1 MCGITGWAGQT
12 GASQQTLKAMTD
24 CLFHRGPDEDGYF
37 YSPSAALGMRRLSII
52 DVSEGHQPVWSEDE
66 NVVAVFNGEIYN
78 FRELFDFLEVKGH
91 KLRSRADS
99 EVIPHLYEEF
109 GPSFVTKL
117 RGMFAIALFD
127 QRQEKLVLARD
138 RAGKKPLYY
147 TSQYQDLIFGS
158 EIKAILA
165 HPGVQPRVDLNA
177 IDTFLAYAYVPH
189 PMSAFEGIKKLP
201 PAHYLT
207 HQRGKTEITRYW
219 QLDYTPRPITK
230 SQALTELPE
239 LLQDAVNVRMISE
252 RPLGAFLSG
261 GVDSSLVTAL
271 MTRATSQPVKTY
283 SIGFEDPRFDESQWS
298 RKVAEHLGTDH
309 TELVVQPDVVD
320 VIHKLTDY
328 FDEPFA
334 DSSAIPS
341 YYVAK
346 MAREHVVV
354 VLNGDGGDESF
365 GGYPRYAIASA
376 FQTWSGLHRL
386 MRLGRPLF
394 SLAGR
399 TFNHRRLQRLAEV
412 LSQEP
417 RSLIDSYRFPMTYAT
432 LSQRESL
439 WRPEF
444 AHQIDINRPIELFE
458 QWWGENPTVAGP
470 QTMLSVDVESY
481 LPGDLLPK
489 VDITTMS
496 QSLEARSP
504 LLDQE
509 VMEYAARLPY
519 QMKVKGMR
527 TKIILK
533 DVARRYLPS
542 DVIDRPKMG
551 FGIPRAEWLRGPLAD
566 LVHESLSANDSYV
579 RTWFN
584 PPVVDAI
591 ISDHMSGADRD
602 LLLWPLL
609 TLELWARKWL
619 KS

>member
-1 MCGITGWAGQT
+1 
-12 GASQQTLKAMTD
+12 
-24 CLFHRGPDEDGYF
+24 
-37 YSPSAALGMRRLSII
+37 MRRLSII
-52 DVSEGHQPVWSEDE
+52 DVSGGHQPVWSEDE
-66 NVVAVFNGEIYN
+66 QIVAVFNGEIYN
-78 FRELFDFLEVKGH
+78 FSELFTYLESKGH
-91 KLRSRADS
+91 KLRSRSDS
-99 EVIPHLYEEF
+99 EVIPHLYEEL
-109 GPSFVTKL
+109 GPTFVTKL

-127 QRQEKLVLARD
+127 LRERKLILARD

-147 TSQYQDLIFGS
+147 ALLPKGLIFGS
-158 EIKAILA
+158 EAKAILA
-165 HPGVQPRVDLNA
+165 NPQISPQVDLSA

-189 PMSAFEGIKKLP
+189 PMTAFRGINKLP

-207 HQRGKTEITRYW
+207 FQHGEAKLERYW
-219 QLDYTPRPITK
+219 QLDYTEKPITK
-230 SQALTELPE
+230 SQALAELPE
-239 LLQDAVNVRMISE
+239 ILQDAVNVRMISE

-271 MTRATSQPVKTY
+271 MTQVNTQQVKTF
-283 SIGFEDPRFDESQWS
+283 SIGFDDPRYDERKWSQ
-298 RKVAEHLGTDH
+298 KVALHLGTDH
-309 TELVVQPDVVD
+309 TELIVEPDVVD
-320 VIHKLTDY
+320 VVHKLSDF

-365 GGYPRYAIASA
+365 GGYPRYALSAA

-386 MRLGRPLF
+386 MRLGRPVLG
-394 SLAGR
+394 LVGR
-399 TFNHRRLQRLAEV
+399 ALNHRRLQRLSEV
-412 LSQEP
+412 LSHEP
-417 RSLIDSYRFPMTYAT
+417 RSLVDSYRFPMTYAT
-432 LSQRESL
+432 LTQREQL
-439 WRPEF
+439 WRDEY
-444 AHQIDINRPIELFE
+444 ADQLDVNQPIESFE
-458 QWWGENPTVAGP
+458 HWWHENKTVTGP

-504 LLDQE
+504 LLDQN
-509 VMEYAARLPY
+509 VMEYAAALPY
-519 QMKVKGMR
+519 SMKVKGMQ

-533 DVARRYLPS
+533 DVARKYLPA

-566 LVHESLSANDSYV
+566 LVKDSLTGNDSYA

-584 PPVVDAI
+584 SKMIDNLI
-591 ISDHMSGADRD
+591 KDHVSGADRD

-619 KS
+619 RP

>member
-1 MCGITGWAGQT
+1 
-12 GASQQTLKAMTD
+12 MTD
-24 CLFHRGPDEDGYF
+24 TLIHRGPDEDGYF
-37 YSPSAALGMRRLSII
+37 YSPKAALGMRRLSII

-66 NVVAVFNGEIYN
+66 DIVAVFNGEIYN
-78 FRELFDFLEVKGH
+78 FPELFVYLESKGH
-91 KLRSRADS
+91 KLRSKSDS
-99 EVIPHLYEEF
+99 EVIPHLYQEF

-127 QRQEKLVLARD
+127 QGEQKLVLARD

-147 TSQYQDLIFGS
+147 MEHSRGLIFGS
-158 EIKAILA
+158 EAKAILA
-165 HPGVQPRVDLNA
+165 HPDVQPKVNLPA
-177 IDTFLAYAYVPH
+177 IDAFLAYAYVPH
-189 PMSAFEGIKKLP
+189 PMAAFEGISKLP

-207 HQRGKTEITRYW
+207 YQNGKAETHRYW
-219 QLDYTPRPITK
+219 QLDYTEKQITK
-230 SQALTELPE
+230 SQALKELPE
-239 LLQDAVNVRMISE
+239 ILQDAVNVRMMSE

-271 MTRATSQPVKTY
+271 MTRATSQQVKTY
-283 SIGFEDPRFDESQWS
+283 SIGFDDPRYDERKWS
-298 RKVAEHLGTDH
+298 RQVATHLGTDH
-309 TELVVQPDVVD
+309 TELIVKPDVVD
-320 VIHKLTDY
+320 VVHKLTDF

-334 DSSAIPS
+334 DSSSIPS

-365 GGYPRYAIASA
+365 GGYPRYALSSA
-376 FQTWSGLHRL
+376 FQTWSGLHQL
-386 MRLGRPLF
+386 MRLGRPVF
-394 SLAGR
+394 ALAGR
-399 TFNHRRLQRLAEV
+399 AFNHRRLQRLSEV
-412 LSQEP
+412 LSHRP
-417 RSLIDSYRFPMTYAT
+417 NSLVDSYRFPMTYAT
-432 LSQRESL
+432 LAQRKEL
-439 WRPEF
+439 WRSEYSQKLNLNQPLEM
-444 AHQIDINRPIELFE
+444 FE
-458 QWWGENPTVAGP
+458 AWWYENKTVNGP

-504 LLDQE
+504 LLDQH
-509 VMEYAARLPY
+509 VMEYAASLPY
-519 QMKVKGMR
+519 QLKVKGMQ
-527 TKIILK
+527 TKVILK
-533 DVARRYLPS
+533 DVARQYLPN
-542 DVIDRPKMG
+542 DIIDRPKMG

-566 LVHESLSANDSYV
+566 LVRDSLTSDDSYA

-584 PPVVDAI
+584 PAVVDEI
-591 ISDHMSGADRD
+591 VKDHMGGAERD